1 MKNLGKI
8 EHKEKRAIGITKEP
22 LRCDDDAFMVRECIR
37 KPILSLNSEMFIK
50 SDEEKHDLS
59 KMRKICTEPQGK
71 SICIKESFEYA
82 PLKLV
87 VYCANPKKLI
97 DLKTTHSFQCFKS
110 EIEDILSDLRDEKYV
125 IKKVYYNN
133 HSYKF

>member
-22 LRCDDDAFMVRECIR
+22 LRCDDDAFMVREGIR
-37 KPILSLNSEMFIK
+37 KPVLSLNPEVFIK
-50 SDEEKHDLS
+50 SNEEKYDLA
-59 KMRKICTEPQGK
+59 KMKKVCTEPQGK
-71 SICIKESFEYA
+71 AICIKESFEYA

-87 VYCANPKKLI
+87 VYCANPKKLV
-97 DLKTTHSFQCFKS
+97 DLKTTHSFQCYKS
-110 EIEDILSDLRDEKYV
+110 EIDGILSDLRSEKYV